1 MAERWPAPNMGIS
14 VPTMATPTLTLSP
27 SLDFLQKLDVSDE
40 QEYFF
45 TDESEFMLGE
55 DNINTF
61 SPLAAE
67 IDQAQVRRRIKSYRQ
82 PLTFITGL

>member
-1 MAERWPAPNMGIS
+1 MGIS